1 MNEGDLFAMSRDA
14 RQELGRKRWIEN
26 KCRGTFVWPTGT
38 GKTYGAIKC
47 IKSVIDKYPNFKVL
61 VVVPTEPL
69 KTQWQEYF
77 KRFNLVNNCDVQI
90 INTVVKN
97 EWDSTI
103 LVCDEIHRYSS
114 NTFSKV
120 FSQVKYNYILGLTA
134 TFERL
139 DGKEILISK
148 YCPVIDTITTEEALY
163 NGWISQYKEYAV
175 LLEVDDIN
183 VYDEYNREF
192 NKNFE
197 FFGYDFALA
206 MSCLGPNGVTN
217 RLKLRDRLCPNGSK
231 QDKTNTLKAIL
242 NYSRG
247 FSRYLQARKKFVN
260 NHPKKIEVARRII
273 EKRKDKKIVTFS
285 NNVKMAESIG
295 GGEVYT
301 GKVSKKRGANILSDF
316 NNSLPPAILHSCQKL
331 NEGVDIKGLSVAI
344 HLGLDSSKTKAI
356 QKRGRIVRF
365 EQGKQA
371 ENFIL
376 IIKGTVEE
384 KWLQNSYGNNI
395 LKINEEELDKILDGE
410 EIEITQKSMS
420 NLIFRW

>member
-1 MNEGDLFAMSRDA
+1 M
-14 RQELGRKRWIEN
+14 EL
-26 KCRGTFVWPTGT
+26 
-38 GKTYGAIKC
+38 
-47 IKSVIDKYPNFKVL
+47 
-61 VVVPTEPL
+61 
-69 KTQWQEYF
+69 
-77 KRFNLVNNCDVQI
+77 
-90 INTVVKN
+90 
-97 EWDSTI
+97 
-103 LVCDEIHRYSS
+103 HRYASDI
-114 NTFSKV
+114 FSKV
-120 FSQVKYNYILGLTA
+120 FTRVKYNYILGLTA
-134 TFERL
+134 TFQRL
-139 DGKEILISK
+139 DGKEVLISK

-175 LLEVDDIN
+175 LLEVDDIHI
-183 VYDEYNREF
+183 YDEYNREF

-206 MSCLGPNGVTN
+206 MSCLGPKGVSG

-260 NHPKKIEVARRII
+260 NHPKKVEIARRII
-273 EKRKDKKIVTFS
+273 EHRKDKKIITFS

-301 GKVSKKRGANILSDF
+301 GKISKKRGANILQDF
-316 NNSLPPAILHSCQKL
+316 NNAQPPAILHSCQRL
-331 NEGVDIKGLSVAI
+331 NEGADLKGLSVAI

-365 EQGKQA
+365 EEGKQA

-384 KWLQNSYGNNI
+384 KWLQNSYGNDI
-395 LKINEEELDKILDGE
+395 IKINEEELNKILAGE
-410 EIEITQKSMS
+410 EVEISQKSMS